1 MVWNTQFVY
10 ISLKQQGQD
19 LHTETDNLVMKIQSE
34 VNDMNSQQFAAI
46 DKHEQKIKNTIK
58 EISETILDLK
68 KCLQS

>member
-19 LHTETDNLVMKIQSE
+19 LHTEIDNLVMKIQSE
-34 VNDMNSQQFAAI
+34 ANDMNSQQFAAI
-46 DKHEQKIKNTIK
+46 DKQEQKIKNTIK

>member
-19 LHTETDNLVMKIQSE
+19 LHTEIDNLVMKIQSE

>member
-19 LHTETDNLVMKIQSE
+19 LHTEIDNLVMKIRSE

-46 DKHEQKIKNTIK
+46 DKQEQKIKNTIK